1 MSDILEHNGACSNRS
16 VVILL
21 VFLSSQLIVKK
32 NTVMIGV
39 MCWMITELYHKKL
52 CH

>member
-1 MSDILEHNGACSNRS
+1 MSDILEHNGACSDQS

-32 NTVMIGV
+32 NMVIDRI
-39 MCWMITELYHKKL
+39 MCWIITEICLEKL
-52 CH
+52 AY